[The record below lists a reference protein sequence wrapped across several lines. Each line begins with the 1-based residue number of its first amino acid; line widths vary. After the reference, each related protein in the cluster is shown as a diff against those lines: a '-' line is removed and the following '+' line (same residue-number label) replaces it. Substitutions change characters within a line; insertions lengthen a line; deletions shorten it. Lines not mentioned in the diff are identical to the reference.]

1 MRASVPTLGRSG
13 LEEEPTL
20 EAVRGRPRLRAGF
33 ALRTRLAAAALLLL
47 LLLALCKCPLFIVG
61 TCKAASK
68 PGVSEEF
75 RS

>member
-47 LLLALCKCPLFIVG
+47 LLALCKCPLFIVG

>member
-47 LLLALCKCPLFIVG
+47 LALCKCPLFIVG